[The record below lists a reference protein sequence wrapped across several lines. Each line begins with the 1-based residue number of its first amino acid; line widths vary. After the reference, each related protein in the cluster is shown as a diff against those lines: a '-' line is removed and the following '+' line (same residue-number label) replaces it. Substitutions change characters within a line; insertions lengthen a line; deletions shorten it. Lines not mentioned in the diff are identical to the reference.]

1 MSKKKRPAVTGLI
14 VMLLASVLNG
24 QMPLEIRAASSKPTS
39 GWQQMKAPGGSSGVW
54 VSPTSQLTSAD
65 IARAE
70 LHTLPNGDPAVA
82 VVFTA
87 EGARKMAALS
97 NAQMSQPIA
106 VLIDGRLAWA
116 PIVRSTIETQAVLSG
131 GPGGLTDA
139 EIKRLLSAFK
149 VK

>member
-39 GWQQMKAPGGSSGVW
+39 GWQEMKAPGGTGVW

-70 LHTLPNGDPAVA
+70 LHTLPGGDPAIA

-87 EGARKMAALS
+87 EGAKKMAAFS
-97 NAQMSQPIA
+97 TAQMSKPIA
-106 VLIDGRLAWA
+106 VMIDGRLAWA
-116 PIVRSTIETQAVLSG
+116 PIVRTTIDTQAVLSG
-131 GPGGLTDA
+131 GSGGLTDA

>member
-1 MSKKKRPAVTGLI
+1 MSKKKRTVVTGLI

-24 QMPLEIRAASSKPTS
+24 QMPLEIRAASSSPTS
-39 GWQQMKAPGGSSGVW
+39 GWREMKGPGGTGLW

-70 LHTLPNGDPAVA
+70 VHTLPNGDPAVA

-87 EGARKMAALS
+87 EGAKKMAAFS
-97 NAQMSQPIA
+97 AAQMSQPIA
-106 VLIDGRLAWA
+106 ILIDGRLAAA
-116 PIVRSTIETQAVLSG
+116 PVVRSTIDAQAMLSG
-131 GPGGLTDA
+131 GPGGLTEG
-139 EIKRLLSAFK
+139 EIKRLLSAFR

>member
-1 MSKKKRPAVTGLI
+1 MSKKKRTAVTGLI

-24 QMPLEIRAASSKPTS
+24 QMPLEIRAASSNPTT
-39 GWQQMKAPGGSSGVW
+39 GWREMKAPGGATGVW

-70 LHTLPNGDPAVA
+70 VHTLPNGDPAVA
-82 VVFTA
+82 VVFSA
-87 EGARKMAALS
+87 EGAKKMAAFS
-97 NAQMSQPIA
+97 AAQISQPIA
-106 VLIDGRLAWA
+106 ILIDGRLAAA
-116 PIVRSTIETQAVLSG
+116 PVVRSTIDAQAVLSG

>member
-1 MSKKKRPAVTGLI
+1 MSKKRTAMTGLI

-24 QMPLEIRAASSKPTS
+24 QMPLEIRAASSNPRS
-39 GWQQMKAPGGSSGVW
+39 GWREMKAPGGTGVW

-70 LHTLPNGDPAVA
+70 VRTLENGDPAVA

-87 EGARKMAALS
+87 EGAKKMAVFS
-97 NAQMSQPIA
+97 TAQMSKPIA
-106 VLIDGRLAWA
+106 VMIDGRLAWA
-116 PIVRSTIETQAVLSG
+116 PIVRATIDTQAVLSG

-139 EIKRLLSAFK
+139 EIRRLLSAFR